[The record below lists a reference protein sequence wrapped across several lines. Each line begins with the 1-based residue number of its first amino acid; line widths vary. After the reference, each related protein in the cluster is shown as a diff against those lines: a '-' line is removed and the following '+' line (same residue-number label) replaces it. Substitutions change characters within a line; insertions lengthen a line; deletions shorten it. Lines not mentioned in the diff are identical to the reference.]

1 MKRGYGP
8 FSELPAQAAT
18 GGHFTGL
25 TGTSVPPS
33 TFRSAFFPGVGYSA
47 PSTFQT
53 TPCRKDRPRAKA
65 DPQRLSAVTYDVDL
79 VEMKCTLPPAQPK
92 EAPRTSGSAFLFIGL
107 IYANLSAAVAYL
119 LGAHL
124 GVVALAYVLGGGVA
138 ALVSSL
144 IHAMLQ
150 KRAALVDAPQSP
162 EHQRETL
169 GSDHACEIAKAK

>member
-25 TGTSVPPS
+25 TGTPVPPG
-33 TFRSAFFPGVGYSA
+33 TFRSAFLPGVGYSA
-47 PSTFQT
+47 PATFQT
-53 TPCRKDRPRAKA
+53 TPCRKGRPRAKA

-92 EAPRTSGSAFLFIGL
+92 EARRTNSSAFLFIGL
-107 IYANLSAAVAYL
+107 IYANLSAAVVYL

-124 GVVALAYVLGGGVA
+124 GVVALAYILGGGVA
-138 ALVSSL
+138 AMVSSL
-144 IHAMLQ
+144 IHAMLHR
-150 KRAALVDAPQSP
+150 RAALVDAPQSP
-162 EHQRETL
+162 EHHSENP
-169 GSDHACEIAKAK
+169 GPDHARDIAKAK

>member
-1 MKRGYGP
+1 MKRGFGP
-8 FSELPAQAAT
+8 FPELPAQAAT

-25 TGTSVPPS
+25 TGTPVPPS
-33 TFRSAFFPGVGYSA
+33 TFRSAFLPGVGYSA

-53 TPCRKDRPRAKA
+53 TPCRKGRPRAKA

-79 VEMKCTLPPAQPK
+79 VEMKCTLPPAQSK
-92 EAPRTSGSAFLFIGL
+92 EEPRTGSSAFLFIGL

-124 GVVALAYVLGGGVA
+124 GVVALAYVMGGGVA
-138 ALVSSL
+138 AMVSSL

-150 KRAALVDAPQSP
+150 RRATRADAPQPP
-162 EHQRETL
+162 EHLRENL
-169 GSDHACEIAKAK
+169 GSDDACEIAKAK